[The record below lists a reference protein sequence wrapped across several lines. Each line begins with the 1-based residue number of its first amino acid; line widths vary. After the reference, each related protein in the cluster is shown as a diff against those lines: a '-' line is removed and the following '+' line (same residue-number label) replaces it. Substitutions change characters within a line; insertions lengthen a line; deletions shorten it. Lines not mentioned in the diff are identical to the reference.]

1 MKWMQFLTPAK
12 SISPKEAREYVAKHS
27 DEDFTLLDVRQDS
40 EYQEAHLPGAVL
52 IPLPQLSD
60 RLEEIDAEK
69 PVLVYC
75 AIGGRSR
82 VAAQMLSGKGFKKVY
97 NMSGGIK
104 AWQGNTA
111 VGPQDLGL
119 HIFNDVE
126 DPCDVLKIAY
136 SLEQGLREFYLR
148 MEKESQR
155 KEVKSLFAK
164 LAEIEI
170 KHQEEILAAYG
181 EYCTEPVDRQTFEL
195 EVETHAMEGGLST
208 EEYLALFDPDLSSEK
223 DVISLA
229 MSIEAQAH
237 DLYMRLGARLENI
250 QAKEA
255 VNKIANDEKKHL
267 ESLGRLM
274 DSL

>member
-1 MKWMQFLTPAK
+1 MKWMQFFTPAK
-12 SISPKEAREYVAKHS
+12 SISPKEAREYVAKHP

-40 EYQEAHLPGAVL
+40 EYQEEHLPGAVL

-104 AWQGNTA
+104 AWQGKEA

-119 HIFNDVE
+119 HIFSDMEN
-126 DPCDVLKIAY
+126 PCDVLKIAY
-136 SLEQGLREFYLR
+136 SLEQGLREFYLG
-148 MEKESQR
+148 MEKESER
-155 KEVKSLFAK
+155 KEVKSLFAT

-195 EVETHAMEGGLST
+195 EVEAHAMEGGLST
-208 EEYLALFDPDLSSEK
+208 EEYLDLFDPDLSSEK

>member
-1 MKWMQFLTPAK
+1 MKWMQFFTPAK
-12 SISPKEAREYVAKHS
+12 SMSPKEAREYVAKHP
-27 DEDFTLLDVRQDS
+27 DEDFTLLDVRQHS
-40 EYQEAHLPGAVL
+40 EYQEEHLPGAVL

-60 RLEEIDAEK
+60 RLGEIDAGK

-104 AWQGNTA
+104 AWQGNKA
-111 VGPQDLGL
+111 VGAQDLGL
-119 HIFNDVE
+119 HIFNDME
-126 DPCDVLKIAY
+126 NPCDVLKIAY
-136 SLEQGLREFYLR
+136 SLEQGLREFYLK
-148 MEKESQR
+148 MEKESER
-155 KEVKSLFAK
+155 KEVKSLFAT
-164 LAEIEI
+164 LAKIEI
-170 KHQEEILAAYG
+170 KHQEEVLAAYG
-181 EYCTEPVDRQTFEL
+181 EYCKEPVDRQTFEL
-195 EVETHAMEGGLST
+195 EVEAHAMEGGLST
-208 EEYLALFDPDLSSEK
+208 EEYLDLFDPDLSSEK

-237 DLYMRLGARLENI
+237 DLYLRLGARLENI

-267 ESLGRLM
+267 ESLGQLM